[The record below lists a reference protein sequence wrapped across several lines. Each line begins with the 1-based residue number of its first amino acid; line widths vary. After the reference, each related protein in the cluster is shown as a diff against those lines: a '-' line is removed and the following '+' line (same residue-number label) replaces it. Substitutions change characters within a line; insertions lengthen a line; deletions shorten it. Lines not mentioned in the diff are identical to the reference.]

1 MKLRDVILR
10 QKVPAGHAALWWLGQ
25 NGWIVKS
32 PRGTVITIDPYL
44 TNACKAVGAAAGLNF
59 DRLVPPPL
67 QPRDLAGLVDAYVM
81 THGHEDHLDP
91 ETVRPYRAAG
101 GHGPFV
107 APPETCDK
115 LRALDVPDAE
125 IRMIWPNKE
134 FSWGDITV
142 RGTFAIP
149 LGGDDMTHM
158 GFIVKLAGG
167 PVMYFTGDTRYH
179 EVLASC
185 VVAHQPDV
193 LVTVINP
200 FANLDPGQA
209 ARLAKDIGA
218 KVVIPC
224 HYDLFPDNSL
234 SPRLL
239 RTNLIALGI
248 GDRYRELQHGKLY
261 LYPEPKK
268 PAGRRKSH

>member
-1 MKLRDVILR
+1 MKLRQQISR
-10 QKVPAGHAALWWLGQ
+10 QRVSTGKVALWWLGQ

-32 PRGTVITIDPYL
+32 PAGKVVVIDPYL
-44 TNACKAVGAAAGLNF
+44 TNACKAVGAAVGINM
-59 DRLVPPPL
+59 DRLVPPVL
-67 QPRDLAGLVDAYVM
+67 APRDLVGVDAYAM

-91 ETVRPYRAAG
+91 ETLQPYRTAG
-101 GHGPFV
+101 GGGPFV

-115 LRALDVPDAE
+115 LRKMGVPDSE
-125 IRMIWPNKE
+125 IVMIWPNKE
-134 FSWGDITV
+134 FTCGDVTL

-149 LGGDDMTHM
+149 FGADDMTHL
-158 GFIVKLAGG
+158 GFVVKVEKG
-167 PVMYFTGDTRYH
+167 PTLYFTGDTRYH

-185 VVAHQPDV
+185 VAHHKPDV

-209 ARLAKDIGA
+209 ARLAKDIDA

-234 SPRLL
+234 PPRLL
-239 RTNLIALGI
+239 RSNLILLGI
-248 GDRYRELQHGKLY
+248 GDRYRELKHGKLY
-261 LYPEPKK
+261 MFPE
-268 PAGRRKSH
+268 ASRRATGVKSR